1 MGSGKA
7 IIYAFFFAL
16 GVWLMLSGYTADT
29 GMEIMPGFSMMSASS
44 LFSTTGAS
52 GSAFVQ
58 SGAFIVFLMILLSV
72 FSAGKK
78 NRYQQY

>member
-7 IIYAFFFAL
+7 VMYAFFFAL

-29 GMEIMPGFSMMSASS
+29 GAELIPGFSMMSAHS

-58 SGAFIVFLMILLSV
+58 SGAFIVFLIILLSV
-72 FSAGKK
+72 FSSGKRQK
-78 NRYQQY
+78 Y